1 MIYVKLFLTALLW
14 GGTFISG
21 KAIANIGSPLTLSFT
36 RFAIASIFLIIITR
50 RVEGSLPTVKR
61 HQIIPILLLGA
72 TGVFFYNIL
81 FFYAL
86 SYIQAGKAS
95 LIIANN
101 PILISILSALIFK
114 ERLDIVKGIGILFS
128 VTGAVIVISDG
139 HLLDLL
145 GTGLGKGEV
154 LTFGCVISWVAYSLI
169 GKQIMGELSPLISVC
184 YSSVAGSI
192 MLFFPALM
200 SGSLS
205 EIFSYSAT
213 TWLNLFYLAFFG
225 TVVGFLW
232 YYEGIKSI
240 GATKSSVFINFVPV
254 SAIIFAYFILNEP
267 VGKSL
272 LISAV
277 LVISGV
283 FFTNA
288 SSLIFNS
295 DFTAKS
301 RDLLNFAKKI

>member
-14 GGTFISG
+14 GGTFIAG
-21 KAIANIGSPLTLSFT
+21 KAIANEGSPLTLSFA
-36 RFAIASIFLIIITR
+36 RFAIASIFLLIITR
-50 RVEGSLPTVKR
+50 QIEGSLPPVKR
-61 HQIIPILLLGA
+61 CQILPLLLLGA

-101 PILISILSALIFK
+101 PILISLLSALIFK
-114 ERLDIVKGIGILFS
+114 EKLDAVKCAGILLS
-128 VTGAVIVISDG
+128 VIGAVVVISDG
-139 HLLDLL
+139 NIVELFNI
-145 GTGLGKGEV
+145 GLGKGEI

-169 GKQIMGELSPLISVC
+169 GKQVMGDLSPLISVC
-184 YSSVAGSI
+184 YSSAAGAV
-192 MLFFPALM
+192 MLLFPAVM
-200 SGSLS
+200 SGNFN
-205 EIFSYSAT
+205 EIFSYSGI
-213 TWLNLFYLAFFG
+213 TWFNLFYLAFFG

-240 GATKSSVFINFVPV
+240 GAMKSSVFINFVPI
-254 SAIIFAYFILNEP
+254 SAIIFSYFMLNEP

-272 LISAV
+272 LVGAV

-283 FFTNA
+283 FLTNG
-288 SSLIFNS
+288 STLFYKIFVRNPV
-295 DFTAKS
+295 
-301 RDLLNFAKKI
+301 

>member
-14 GGTFISG
+14 GGTFIAG
-21 KAIANIGSPLTLSFT
+21 RAIADAGAPLTLSFA
-36 RFAIASIFLIIITR
+36 RFAIASIFLLIITKK
-50 RVEGSLPTVKR
+50 VEGSLPAVKR
-61 HQIIPILLLGA
+61 DQIVPLLLLGA

-101 PILISILSALIFK
+101 PILISLLSALIFK
-114 ERLDIVKGIGILFS
+114 ERLDFVKCIGILLS
-128 VTGAVIVISDG
+128 VAGAVIVISDG
-139 HLLDLL
+139 HVMDLI
-145 GTGLGKGEV
+145 GTGLGKGEI

-169 GKQIMGELSPLISVC
+169 GKQIMGGLSPLLSVC
-184 YSSVAGSI
+184 YSSVAGTV
-192 MLFFPALM
+192 MLFFPAVI
-200 SGSLS
+200 SGTFSD
-205 EIFSYSAT
+205 IFSYSAV

-240 GATKSSVFINFVPV
+240 GAAKSSVFINFVPV
-254 SAIIFAYFILNEP
+254 SAIIFAYFMLNEP
-267 VGKSL
+267 IGKSL
-272 LISAV
+272 LIGLA

-288 SSLIFNS
+288 SSLIFNNG
-295 DFTAKS
+295 FTAKT
-301 RDLLNFAKKI
+301 RNLLNFAKKI